1 LNDTRVVP
9 ASYPSILDDLGRGA
23 PVHLRGLGGGC
34 IADAAVAEF
43 TDGSR
48 VFVKR
53 AAGHPGMF
61 ECEAAGLRALAAA
74 DAIRVPRVLAVAPD
88 ALVLEM
94 IDPAPRKPGFFE
106 DFGRR
111 FAALHSHRG
120 KCCGFPQDNFIG
132 STPQPNR
139 PLDGPWGE
147 AAPDDGSGWVEFFL
161 ERRLRHQ
168 TRLAAA
174 RDGGELARLL
184 DRAEG
189 RIAGLLGDAPEA
201 PVILHGDLW
210 GGNYIVDESGEAC
223 LIDPAVYYGHR
234 EADLAMTR
242 LFGGFDHLF
251 YSAYQAAAP
260 LAAGHEER
268 LPIYQLYHLLNHF
281 NLFGGGYGGQS
292 RGILQR
298 FATR

>member
-1 LNDTRVVP
+1 LNDTRAVP

-34 IADAAVAEF
+34 IADAAAATF
-43 TDGSR
+43 ADGSR
-48 VFVKR
+48 AFVKR
-53 AAGHPGMF
+53 AAGTPGMF
-61 ECEAAGLRALAAA
+61 EAEAEGLRALAKAG
-74 DAIRVPRVLAVAPD
+74 AIRVPQVLAVAPD
-88 ALVLEM
+88 ALVLELVES
-94 IDPAPRKPGFFE
+94 APRKPGFFE

-111 FAALHSHRG
+111 FAALHRHRG
-120 KCCGFPQDNFIG
+120 RACGFPHDNFIG

-139 PLDGPWGE
+139 PLDGAWDVVE
-147 AAPDDGSGWVEFFL
+147 PDDGSGWAGFFL
-161 ERRLRHQ
+161 ERRLRFQ
-168 TRLAAA
+168 ARLAAD
-174 RDGGELARLL
+174 RGDPELVRLL
-184 DRAEG
+184 DRGE
-189 RIAGLLGDAPEA
+189 RLIADLLCSAPEA

-210 GGNYIVDESGEAC
+210 GGNFIVDENGGAC

-242 LFGGFDHLF
+242 LFGGFDHFF
-251 YSAYQAAAP
+251 YSAYQEAAP